1 MSESLALIIG
11 LVLTLFIYSYLVGDN
26 PLFRLAVHLMV
37 GVSAGYAL
45 VIAIRRIFIPVF
57 TGILSEPTSP
67 ETALWLIPIGLSL
80 LLLFKWVG
88 PMNWVGN
95 MSLGILVTIGASAA
109 LFGAVAGTLIP
120 QLLSFE
126 TEGPI
131 FAILVALLTACSL
144 LYFQFTAKVDP
155 EGVEEQAFRQRG
167 WTALP
172 AAIGQIVLMIT
183 FGAVFAGVFTT
194 SLVLLIE
201 RIDYFMTG
209 LTSLLG
215 IILL

>member
-1 MSESLALIIG
+1 MSDSLALIIG

-37 GVSAGYAL
+37 GVSAGYAV

-57 TGILSEPTSP
+57 TQILSEPRSTESV
-67 ETALWLIPIGLSL
+67 LWLIPIVFSL

-95 MSLGILVTIGASAA
+95 TSLGILVTIGATAA
-109 LFGAVAGTLIP
+109 LLGAVAGTLIP

-126 TEGPI
+126 TESPI
-131 FAILVALLTACSL
+131 LSVLIALLTACSL
-144 LYFQFTAKVDP
+144 LYFQFTGKSDP
-155 EGVEEQAFRQRG
+155 EGVEEEAAGQRR
-167 WTALP
+167 WTSVP
-172 AAIGQIVLMIT
+172 AAIGQVVLMIT

-201 RIDYFMTG
+201 RIDYFMSG
-209 LTSLLG
+209 LTSLIG

>member
-11 LVLTLFIYSYLVGDN
+11 LVLTLFVYSYLVGDN

-37 GVSAGYAL
+37 GVSAGYAV
-45 VIAIRRIFIPVF
+45 VIAVRRILIPVF

-88 PMNWVGN
+88 PVNWVGN
-95 MSLGILVTIGASAA
+95 TSVGILVTIGASAA

-120 QLLSFE
+120 QLLLFK
-126 TEGPI
+126 TEGPVL
-131 FAILVALLTACSL
+131 AILVALLTACSL
-144 LYFQFTAKVDP
+144 LYFQFTVKVDP
-155 EGVEEQAFRQRG
+155 QGAEEKAFWRSS
-167 WTALP
+167 WTGLP
-172 AAIGQIVLMIT
+172 AAIGQIVLMVT

-209 LTSLLG
+209 LASLLG